1 MKSYI
6 IFLIYNILDS
16 SEAFK
21 IDDVLCANVAKLES
35 NLKSESEFHCLSVRW
50 ESDKTV
56 VIPHDCS
63 PKWRFVLFCL
73 KALHLLRASIHDS
86 LEAYTKTNPSD
97 IKPIG
102 APKMSPDT
110 LSFSEQKVVKGALQF
125 IVCLGICPNLHKG
138 VGIPLELRSGFGALV
153 GIANGKENVTDK
165 ETNLQLY
172 QCVKVL
178 LSTVASPALGTM
190 ILTQHLV
197 DILAALFQLTYLGK
211 HQGKF
216 DTGSSQEN
224 HDSTRN
230 TEDIKS
236 FKDMNPASVV
246 DFVRSKFDENKPTQV
261 HTENVLNIKSSSEH
275 SNRRV
280 ESQDESSLLNDGID
294 FRFCEEGLEELLRKI
309 YPPLLVKT
317 LLLLQGGPKTKVT
330 YSV

>member
-1 MKSYI
+1 MIYYI
-6 IFLIYNILDS
+6 SDS
-16 SEAFK
+16 DEAFK
-21 IDDVLCANVAKLES
+21 IDDVLSANVAKLES
-35 NLKSESEFHCLSVRW
+35 NLKTASEFHCLSVRW

-56 VIPHDCS
+56 VIPPDCS

-73 KALHLLRASIHDS
+73 KALHLLNASVHDS
-86 LEAYTKTNPSD
+86 LEAYTKTASSD
-97 IKPIG
+97 VKPTG
-102 APKMSPDT
+102 VPKMSPDT

-138 VGIPLELRSGFGALV
+138 VGIPLELRSGFSALV
-153 GIANGKENVTDK
+153 DMAKEKENMTDK

-172 QCVKVL
+172 QCVRVL
-178 LSTVASPALGTM
+178 LSAVTSPALGTM

-197 DILAALFQLTYLGK
+197 DVLAALFQLVHLGK

-216 DTGSSQEN
+216 DKGSAQDTQPEN
-224 HDSTRN
+224 HDSTKKM
-230 TEDIKS
+230 EDISS

-246 DFVRSKFDENKPTQV
+246 DFVRSKFVENKTTQMN
-261 HTENVLNIKSSSEH
+261 TDNVLDIKSSSEQ
-275 SNRRV
+275 NIRGV
-280 ESQDESSLLNDGID
+280 ESQDEPNLLNDAID

-317 LLLLQGGPKTKVT
+317 LLLLQGGPKTKVI